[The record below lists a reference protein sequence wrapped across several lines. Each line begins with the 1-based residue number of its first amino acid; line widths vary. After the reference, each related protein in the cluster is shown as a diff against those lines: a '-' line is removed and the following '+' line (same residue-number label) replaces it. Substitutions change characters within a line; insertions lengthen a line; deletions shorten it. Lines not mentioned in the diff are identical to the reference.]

1 MDATDNARNQA
12 QAQLDSIKEMMAAY
26 NCDYDRLTELRDVEE
41 LTDEERAE
49 LAELEAEAWDCTD
62 QDDAEQRIQED
73 PLSVEIRTG
82 WYTPGSEPEAEEFR
96 ILLCTGGPAV
106 QIRGELNQYNEPERA
121 WLEYQDWGTPWTE
134 FFTMDEDNEALL
146 EYCRR
151 FYFGEV

>member
-49 LAELEAEAWDCTD
+49 LAELEAEAGDCTD
-62 QDDAEQRIQED
+62 QDYAEQRIQED